1 MNQGG
6 MDCTSHYGGY
16 HMSGRGMRRLT
27 VFVGEQSPRE
37 VDLGQFH
44 KEYISFG
51 RSPDNDLVLPSPN
64 VSKHHGTV
72 FLQYF
77 FRTSLMEKTGDGKG
91 RRAFDRKRAA
101 VRRSLKSR
109 QRI

>member
-16 HMSGRGMRRLT
+16 HTRGRGMRRLT
-27 VFVGEQSPRE
+27 VFVGEQPPRE

-64 VSKHHGTV
+64 VSKHHG
-72 FLQYF
+72 F
-77 FRTSLMEKTGDGKG
+77 FRLTANGVYVG
-91 RRAFDRKRAA
+91 R
-101 VRRSLKSR
+101 LKQHNGFCSMGQER
-109 QRI
+109 

>member
-64 VSKHHGTV
+64 VSKHHG
-72 FLQYF
+72 LA
-77 FRTSLMEKTGDGKG
+77 DGQWSVCG
-91 RRAFDRKRAA
+91 RLEQHQWAFIQWD
-101 VRRSLKSR
+101 KSSQWSFER
-109 QRI
+109 GRYPEN

>member
-51 RSPDNDLVLPSPN
+51 RSPDND
-64 VSKHHGTV
+64 
-72 FLQYF
+72 
-77 FRTSLMEKTGDGKG
+77 
-91 RRAFDRKRAA
+91 
-101 VRRSLKSR
+101 
-109 QRI
+109 